1 MNGLIKNA
9 FIFVLGAGVGAL
21 GSAYFFMKRAE
32 KAIDAR
38 EDAIRADYEDLYA
51 LYTAKENYSS
61 PNLENSSGEKN
72 VEKSAPHTKEP
83 TDYTRFSKPDLND
96 VIKRAEEKLANEA
109 NPMEEDEPVSKLKGP
124 RVIKS
129 SEFGQDRSLDI
140 EDLYY
145 FTDDDVL
152 ANEDD
157 EEIDD
162 DTMVYMIGDGLDKF
176 NYRTNNERYRY
187 VRNERY
193 GKDYRIEK
201 IRGSFRTG

>member
-1 MNGLIKNA
+1 MNGLIKNT

-61 PNLENSSGEKN
+61 TNLEKSSGEKI
-72 VEKSAPHTKEP
+72 EKKSAPQTKEP

-109 NPMEEDEPVSKLKGP
+109 NPTEEDEPASKLKGP
-124 RVIKS
+124 RVIKA
-129 SEFGQDRSLDI
+129 SEFGQDRTLDI

-145 FTDDDVL
+145 YTDDDIL

-157 EEIDD
+157 EEIDE

-176 NYRTNNERYRY
+176 SYRTNNERYRY

-201 IRGSFRTG
+201 IRGSFRKG

>member
-1 MNGLIKNA
+1 MNGLIKNT

-61 PNLENSSGEKN
+61 TNLEKSSGEKT
-72 VEKSAPHTKEP
+72 EKKSAPQTKEP

-109 NPMEEDEPVSKLKGP
+109 NPTEEDEPASKLKGP
-124 RVIKS
+124 RVIRT

-145 FTDDDVL
+145 YTDDDVL
-152 ANEDD
+152 ANEDN
-157 EEIDD
+157 EEIDE

-187 VRNERY
+187 VRNEKY